1 MLYSIGLLFWHW
13 SCLPQCIRGWHESLF
28 YRGKTEC
35 PLPRMPEVCSDK
47 IETPSAKKEWVNY
60 FMLNIYLKILVQH
73 TMNTCVT
80 NNASHLLKGL
90 NTCSSLIHPII
101 SNSLQ
106 TIKVGIWKEQR
117 YGQSTFSHLQAYD
130 IFLWSH

>member
-1 MLYSIGLLFWHW
+1 
-13 SCLPQCIRGWHESLF
+13 
-28 YRGKTEC
+28 
-35 PLPRMPEVCSDK
+35 MPEVCSDK
-47 IETPSAKKEWVNY
+47 IETPPAKKKMGKLFHVKY
-60 FMLNIYLKILVQH
+60 LNILVQH